1 MAFLKTFDECLEA
14 AEYLNMRNQSGG
26 IPLSEIREGDY
37 PDDRATDDTTVDNDG
52 STTSTEA
59 NPPGPVSCSPPIGPP
74 PLPELPSGGAWGDP
88 HIRTIDGNFYDNMAT
103 GEFLAFD
110 NGVAAIQMRTEP
122 WPGQDSVSLS
132 TAFAFRVGEHTVS
145 VHTGG
150 NTWIDDE
157 PAQLT
162 RGETIAVD
170 DAELLRWEGGWVLV
184 WPDGTVARVYL
195 RASAL
200 ILVVTPS
207 DRAAVGLLG
216 DNDGNPDNDLVTRS
230 GDQLDANA
238 DADFETFYPTYI
250 DSWRITGEE
259 SLFHYEPGQSTA
271 SFTVEGFPAM
281 RTDAS
286 NLARDTRADAEDV
299 CSTVGVKGDQ
309 LFESCVL
316 DVGLTG
322 DTSLAYDSFVIQT
335 SNITSG
341 PGGDEDTTVV
351 GPSVDGGSIV
361 SIGDL
366 TVEFGEDPPTQDPN
380 GVRPKWQCQVTDGS
394 FHATSKFDESPT
406 RKYEVTVEYLDAVA
420 SGTGQERFTLVIKRN
435 AVDYAWV
442 VNWVEHFS
450 DAVDTISLEGTTLR
464 ATGSVFVNDDLSPAL
479 SPFALLPQDADL
491 QPFAMEATCDQ

>member
-1 MAFLKTFDECLEA
+1 
-14 AEYLNMRNQSGG
+14 
-26 IPLSEIREGDY
+26 
-37 PDDRATDDTTVDNDG
+37 
-52 STTSTEA
+52 
-59 NPPGPVSCSPPIGPP
+59 
-74 PLPELPSGGAWGDP
+74 
-88 HIRTIDGNFYDNMAT
+88 
-103 GEFLAFD
+103 
-110 NGVAAIQMRTEP
+110 
-122 WPGQDSVSLS
+122 
-132 TAFAFRVGEHTVS
+132 VS

-207 DRAAVGLLG
+207 DRSAVGLLG

-230 GDQLDANA
+230 GDQLDADA

-250 DSWRITGEE
+250 DSWRITDDE
-259 SLFHYEPGQSTA
+259 SLFHYEPGENTA
-271 SFTVEGFPAM
+271 TFTVEGFPAT

-286 NLARDTRADAEDV
+286 NLDPDARSDAEDI
-299 CSTVGVKGDQ
+299 CSTVGVTGDQ

-322 DTSLAYDSFVIQT
+322 DTSLAYDTFVIQA
-335 SNITSG
+335 SNTTSG
-341 PGGDEDTTVV
+341 SGGDEDTTPV
-351 GPSVDGGSIV
+351 GPSVDGGSII
-361 SIGDL
+361 SFGNL

-406 RKYEVTVEYLDAVA
+406 RKYEVNVEYLDAVA
-420 SGTGQERFTLVIKRN
+420 SGTGQERFTLIIKRN

-450 DAVDTISLEGTTLR
+450 DAVDTISLERTTLR
-464 ATGSVFVNDDLSPAL
+464 ATGSVFVNDELSPAM
-479 SPFALLPQDADL
+479 SPFAQLPPDADL
-491 QPFAMEATCDQ
+491 KPFAMETTCDQ